1 MMFRLYCSPMIVIAT
16 GIIQSFNDLLDK
28 GGPMIIPL
36 LVLSVI
42 GLTLSFERLWFWLR
56 TNNVSVTTRVGRM
69 AELLRR
75 RDVHAAKALADR
87 HHTVYDRIV
96 HALLA
101 EETNEAAA
109 VAAIEQQRPRM
120 DRFMAS
126 LSTIITAA
134 PMLGILGTVLG
145 LIGAFETLAK
155 QGEINPRDLSPDIGE
170 ALISTAVGLVITV
183 VILFPYN
190 ACRAQME
197 RALGRIETLTAA
209 VVDPEEDSTQ
219 HDSNPKSEIRNP
231 K

>member
-1 MMFRLYCSPMIVIAT
+1 MFSITPTIAT
-16 GIIQSFNDLLDK
+16 GIAQNFNDLLDK

-56 TNNVSVTTRVGRM
+56 TNNTAVTTRVGRM

-75 RDVHAAKALADR
+75 GDKHGAKVLADR
-87 HHTVYDRIV
+87 HHSVYDRIV
-96 HALLA
+96 LSLLA
-101 EETNEAAA
+101 EDATEAAA

-120 DRFMAS
+120 ERFMAS

-145 LIGAFETLAK
+145 LIGAFDTLS
-155 QGEINPRDLSPDIGE
+155 QLGENDPRKLSPDIGK
-170 ALISTAVGLVITV
+170 ALISTAAGLVVTV

-190 ACRAQME
+190 AYRAQLE
-197 RALGRIETLTAA
+197 RALGRIETLAAA
-209 VVDPEEDSTQ
+209 VVDPEKAEPHVKAQSREDE
-219 HDSNPKSEIRNP
+219 KA
-231 K
+231 